1 MKPFSGALL
10 SSTNYFETN
19 QQMTFKAHL
28 PIILPPISIDKRQ
41 NFPFKL
47 EFSWW
52 AVCALWSPLTSP
64 LSPLS
69 EHSVHSSSA
78 EMRRRWLRIQLTIWS
93 SSQVWVI
100 SSADQTSD
108 GQELKRWSA
117 CQTTLYNTYQL
128 SKDAWECIKSLS
140 IRSIICSTACFVQ
153 LIIRWSLFF
162 SWPLAD
168 FQEEDSWSSSQKPAD
183 WAGW

>member
-1 MKPFSGALL
+1 MCLMFAMMMLQPRYHLL
-10 SSTNYFETN
+10 ASVSSVTVTRNTQTLFGKFWPLHCETFFRSLTKLYKLLRNQPTNDFGRL
-19 QQMTFKAHL
+19 L
-28 PIILPPISIDKRQ
+28 PIILAPISIDKRQ

-78 EMRRRWLRIQLTIWS
+78 EMRRRWLRIWS

-108 GQELKRWSA
+108 GQELQRWSA
-117 CQTTLYNTYQL
+117 CQTTLYNT
-128 SKDAWECIKSLS
+128 
-140 IRSIICSTACFVQ
+140 
-153 LIIRWSLFF
+153 
-162 SWPLAD
+162 
-168 FQEEDSWSSSQKPAD
+168 
-183 WAGW
+183 